1 MEEPNLP
8 VYVVP
13 MQLTGPQLS
22 FYYPVVLGLPDPA
35 VQDRI
40 NRLILAQI
48 NRLLL
53 DTTYY
58 EYPPNAAALGRYEIK
73 TNEDNLLSL
82 SLVLEYYGGG
92 AHGITLTNSLTF
104 NTQTG
109 QLYAFKD
116 LFTPGSDYLQ
126 VVNRLIN
133 QQIAQRGLT
142 DTVDF
147 ISVESNQPYYL
158 ADKTLVVYFNV
169 YEIAAYAAG
178 PQYFPIPLY
187 QLEGLAYEDS
197 PIIQLLEYI

>member
-8 VYVVP
+8 VYVVT
-13 MQLTGPQLS
+13 MKLTGPQLS

-58 EYPPNAAALGRYEIK
+58 EYPPNAAAMGRYEIK
-73 TNEDNLLSL
+73 TNEDNILSL
-82 SLVLEYYGGG
+82 SLVLDYYGGG
-92 AHGITLTNSLTF
+92 AHGITLTDALTF

-116 LFTPGSDYLQ
+116 LFTPGSDYIQ

-133 QQIAQRGLT
+133 LQIAERGLA
-142 DTVDF
+142 DMVDF
-147 ISVESNQPYYL
+147 ISVDSGQQYYL
-158 ADKTLVVYFNV
+158 ADKVLVVYFNV
-169 YEIAAYAAG
+169 YDIAAYAAG

-187 QLEGLAYEDS
+187 QLEGLAYEGS
-197 PIIQLLEYI
+197 PVNLLQEYI

>member
-8 VYVVP
+8 VYVVT
-13 MQLTGPQLS
+13 MKLTGPQLS

-40 NRLILAQI
+40 NRLIPAQI

-58 EYPPNAAALGRYEIK
+58 EYPPNASALGRYEIK
-73 TNEDNLLSL
+73 TNEGNILSL
-82 SLVLEYYGGG
+82 SLVLEYYD
-92 AHGITLTNSLTF
+92 SLTF

-109 QLYAFKD
+109 QLYEFKD
-116 LFTPGSDYLQ
+116 LFAPGSEYMQ
-126 VVNRLIN
+126 AVNRLIE
-133 QQIAQRGLT
+133 QQIAERGLAGM
-142 DTVDF
+142 VDF
-147 ISVESNQPYYL
+147 ISVDSDQPYYM

-169 YEIAAYAAG
+169 YDIAAYAAG

-187 QLEGLAYEDS
+187 QLEGLAYGGS
-197 PIIQLLEYI
+197 PVSLLQEYI

>member
-8 VYVVP
+8 VYVVT
-13 MQLTGPQLS
+13 MKLTGPQLS

-40 NRLILAQI
+40 NRLIPAQI

-58 EYPPNAAALGRYEIK
+58 EYPPNASALGRYEIK
-73 TNEDNLLSL
+73 TNEGNKLSL

-92 AHGITLTNSLTF
+92 AHGITLTDSLTF

-109 QLYAFKD
+109 QLYEFKD
-116 LFTPGSDYLQ
+116 LFAPGSEYMQ
-126 VVNRLIN
+126 AVNRLIE
-133 QQIAQRGLT
+133 QQIAERGLAGM
-142 DTVDF
+142 VDF
-147 ISVESNQPYYL
+147 ISVDSDQPYYM

-169 YEIAAYAAG
+169 YDIAAYAAG

-187 QLEGLAYEDS
+187 QLEGLAYGGS
-197 PIIQLLEYI
+197 PVSLLQEYI

>member
-8 VYVVP
+8 VY
-13 MQLTGPQLS
+13 MITLKLTGPQLS

-40 NRLILAQI
+40 NRLILATI

-58 EYPPNAAALGRYEIK
+58 EYPPNAAALGRYEVK
-73 TNEDNLLSL
+73 TNEDDILSL

-92 AHGITLTNSLTF
+92 AHGITLTDALTF

-116 LFTPGSDYLQ
+116 LFTPGSDYIQ
-126 VVNRLIN
+126 AVNTLIN
-133 QQIAQRGLT
+133 QQIAQRGLA
-142 DTVDF
+142 DMVDF
-147 ISVESNQPYYL
+147 ISVDSSQPYYL

-169 YEIAAYAAG
+169 YDIAAYAAG

-187 QLEGLAYEDS
+187 QLEGLAYEGS
-197 PIIQLLEYI
+197 PIIQLLEYV